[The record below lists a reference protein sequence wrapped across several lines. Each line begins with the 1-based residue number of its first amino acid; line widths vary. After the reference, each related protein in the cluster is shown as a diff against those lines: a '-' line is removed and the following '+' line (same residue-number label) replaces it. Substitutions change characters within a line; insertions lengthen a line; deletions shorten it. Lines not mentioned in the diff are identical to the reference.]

1 STSPP
6 SAFSASCSTTS
17 AFEEAGR
24 QRGRLR
30 SQRPGERW
38 SDRRVRARDRH
49 EREPDGASVCGR
61 GGRRVRTCAS
71 GARPRPARRARRV
84 GAPERDLGCIARDG
98 GGRRLVRGSSP
109 ARPLPRARRPRADTP
124 RLAPA
129 RAPPRPGAVR
139 LPPARARALLPPGQ
153 GRDPDVQLRRRARA
167 RAARPLRPGR
177 PRRGRRGW
185 DRPRDVRMKALL
197 AGWFS
202 FEQMGAS
209 AGDLLA
215 RDVVR
220 DWLDGA
226 GVAYDV
232 ALAPPFAGGV
242 DWRSVDADDYTH
254 VVFVC
259 GPVGNGEPLVGL
271 LERFRG
277 RRLVGVDVTMLDD
290 LERWNPFDVLL
301 ERDSS
306 RTTRP
311 DLAFLAPP
319 RRVPVVGVVLI
330 DAQPEYGDGDLH
342 EPADAAIERVLA
354 AREVVTIR
362 VDTRLDTNDQTAAE
376 VESLIART
384 DAVLTTRLH
393 GLVLALKN
401 GVP

>member
-1 STSPP
+1 
-6 SAFSASCSTTS
+6 
-17 AFEEAGR
+17 
-24 QRGRLR
+24 
-30 SQRPGERW
+30 
-38 SDRRVRARDRH
+38 
-49 EREPDGASVCGR
+49 
-61 GGRRVRTCAS
+61 
-71 GARPRPARRARRV
+71 
-84 GAPERDLGCIARDG
+84 
-98 GGRRLVRGSSP
+98 
-109 ARPLPRARRPRADTP
+109 
-124 RLAPA
+124 
-129 RAPPRPGAVR
+129 
-139 LPPARARALLPPGQ
+139 
-153 GRDPDVQLRRRARA
+153 
-167 RAARPLRPGR
+167 
-177 PRRGRRGW
+177 
-185 DRPRDVRMKALL
+185 MKALL

-259 GPVGNGEPLVGL
+259 GPVGNGEPLAGL

-401 GVP
+401 GVPAVAIDTVAGGSKVSRQAAVLGWPVLRAETLDDAELAAALDRALTDDARAAARASAEGAARLLASVRDEFLSALT